1 MPLLCGVPT
10 EASPPMPSDRIR
22 QGNQRQPARP
32 LGFRTSS
39 EPPPPSILIATRGPV
54 KGHDICIFNKPPKQ
68 RITVDRPLCGLEVDD
83 LDAETVQAA
92 QEVGLAFIA
101 FRPERARA
109 DAFAN
114 AEIDF
119 VLRLDGRLPERD
131 EVRMMAAL
139 RPILVTLPEPEL
151 PLSLMDVLRARRVAV
166 MLDAPFAVQVPADI
180 SSGDLQVLRD
190 SGLAAVI
197 LDPATPEEVA
207 DLRERIIALP
217 EPNRRRNSADI
228 RASVPAPAFDEEDVE
243 D

>member
-1 MPLLCGVPT
+1 M
-10 EASPPMPSDRIR
+10 
-22 QGNQRQPARP
+22 
-32 LGFRTSS
+32 
-39 EPPPPSILIATRGPV
+39 
-54 KGHDICIFNKPPKQ
+54 
-68 RITVDRPLCGLEVDD
+68 DRPLCGLEVDS

-101 FRPERARA
+101 FRPGRARA

-119 VLRLDGRLPERD
+119 VLRLDSRLPERD

-139 RPILVTLPEPEL
+139 RPILVTLPEPDL

-166 MLDAPFAVQVPADI
+166 MLDAPFAVQIPADI

-197 LDPATPEEVA
+197 LDPTTPQEVA
-207 DLRERIIALP
+207 ELRERIIALP
-217 EPNRRRNSADI
+217 EPNRRRNSPDI
-228 RASVPAPAFDEEDVE
+228 RASVPAPPFDED
-243 D
+243 DPDD